1 MNLVTNAVEAV
12 KGAGRVTIGS
22 ENRYLEQPRA
32 GYETIPAG
40 EYVVLRVADTGT
52 GIATAD
58 LGRVFEPFFTKKM
71 LGRTGTGL
79 GLTVVWHTLKDNG
92 GFIDVRSNETGTVFE
107 LFFPACREPVA
118 DAAAPIPVA
127 ELQGHGERILVV
139 DDEPT
144 QREIASELL
153 ARLGYQVVVA
163 ASGEEAVALT
173 GRERFDLVVLDM
185 IMAPGMGGRETY
197 AAILS
202 RQPGQRAIIASGYA
216 ETEDIR
222 LTLEMGAGEAVLK
235 PYTIESFGR
244 AVRDELRRA
253 AQAPEGGMAG
263 EVLDPARN

>member
-1 MNLVTNAVEAV
+1 M
-12 KGAGRVTIGS
+12 
-22 ENRYLEQPRA
+22 
-32 GYETIPAG
+32 
-40 EYVVLRVADTGT
+40 
-52 GIATAD
+52 
-58 LGRVFEPFFTKKM
+58 
-71 LGRTGTGL
+71 
-79 GLTVVWHTLKDNG
+79 
-92 GFIDVRSNETGTVFE
+92 
-107 LFFPACREPVA
+107 A